1 MERWRASNG
10 YFKKKQGG
18 SGRTLTEGLLYL
30 RCVQMGM
37 TIADTDLL
45 TIGEIYDMI
54 IETSN
59 ERDGDNVRNATQA
72 DFDAFK
78 RM

>member
-1 MERWRASNG
+1 
-10 YFKKKQGG
+10 
-18 SGRTLTEGLLYL
+18 
-30 RCVQMGM
+30 MGM

>member
-1 MERWRASNG
+1 
-10 YFKKKQGG
+10 
-18 SGRTLTEGLLYL
+18 
-30 RCVQMGM
+30 MGM

-45 TIGEIYDMI
+45 TTGEIYDMI
-54 IETSN
+54 YEASN
-59 ERDGDNVRNATQA
+59 DRTKDEDTVRIATQA